1 MDTPATQRM
10 HEHIKTSEGIR
21 EQAYKD
27 TKGKIT
33 VGVGFLVDDEKSFTA
48 VPLLALPCTTHR
60 R

>member
-21 EQAYKD
+21 ERAYKD